1 MLILENFCGYYCY
14 YCYQNYYLKLKMICL
29 KIFDNYWKLEDLVGD
44 ICLFEN
50 NMMAQGLAI
59 FGKK

>member
-1 MLILENFCGYYCY
+1 
-14 YCYQNYYLKLKMICL
+14 MICL
-29 KIFDNYWKLEDLVGD
+29 KIFDNYWKWEDLVGD